1 MDFEALIFNL
11 NPLLDTDTVVS
22 VDPTSLDHY
31 LAALDSLAVGLR
43 SPNNRDLVGQS
54 GLLLKLVLATES
66 ILSRCFECKRLERS
80 NEGDDNDNA
89 VWLYFKLAS
98 ELVRCL
104 ANALVDNDD
113 NRKIF
118 LNADGSEVSAL
129 VTIYTGKILQ
139 LSELDRHADPHVGSL
154 QMRVIVLIKNLCLEN
169 SVYTER
175 VGRFVRGSLLAYLRR
190 IENDLSVRSLME
202 TFTLGV
208 ELLNDFV
215 DVNPMGLKGKD
226 IEFMAK
232 VVEHISTDVVSVEQ
246 QDTNGELD
254 REREGKEQEE
264 EEEDKEDPISDTLF
278 NLTQALESSVTR
290 DDKLDLSTANVTLL
304 HQYVF
309 KALDTLF
316 LKSFPNKLIVM
327 RRLSSVS
334 GYISFNPTVS
344 NQQERKLCI
353 EQLKISH
360 NGYVLGAALL
370 VLSNSINS
378 RQDADLILGQV
389 SLEQIIGVTQYLSDP
404 VQSQGLLDILKKL
417 LNMSNAMFLSR
428 ETLTTLSTYLI
439 KCSEQCKYFQN
450 LSPLLVALLK
460 KLITVLPSN
469 LVRQLCKTEFLALVV
484 SSGTVVS
491 ALTLDKLL
499 VSSQTD
505 IMNEGMEKLWDSVFR
520 WREELGGNSVTSN
533 TNVSGDTSSTDAST
547 TLTLFQISKT
557 IGIYLRNCDTKK
569 IEGNILFSKYSS
581 DLYDVMEAIWL
592 MREATDKGSM
602 SVFNNGKFIAGMV
615 RSLLEGG
622 MGDTL
627 TADSKEQLDNLSR
640 QFLLS

>member
-1 MDFEALIFNL
+1 MDFEALIFDL

-22 VDPTSLDHY
+22 VDSTSLDHY
-31 LAALDSLAVGLR
+31 LEALDNLAVGLR
-43 SPNNRDLVGQS
+43 SPANRDLVGQS
-54 GLLLKLVLATES
+54 GLLLKLVHATES
-66 ILSRCFECKRLERS
+66 TLSRCFECKELES
-80 NEGDDNDNA
+80 SNDNA
-89 VWLYFKLAS
+89 TWLYFKLAS

-104 ANALVDNDD
+104 ANTLVDNDD

-118 LNADGSEVSAL
+118 LNADGSEASAM

-139 LSELDRHADPHVGSL
+139 MSALDRHVDPHVGSL
-154 QMRVIVLIKNLCLEN
+154 QMRVIVLIKNLCLDN
-169 SVYTER
+169 SLYTEK
-175 VGRFVRGSLLAYLRR
+175 VGKFVRGSLLGYLGR
-190 IENDLSVRSLME
+190 IENDLSIQSLME
-202 TFTLGV
+202 SFTLGV

-215 DVNPMGLKGKD
+215 DVNPVGLRGKD

-232 VVEHISTDVVSVEQ
+232 AVENISTELVSVEQ
-246 QDTNGELD
+246 QDRNDGPDE
-254 REREGKEQEE
+254 ESGGKEEGEE
-264 EEEDKEDPISDTLF
+264 EEEEKEDPISDTLF
-278 NLTQALESSVTR
+278 NLTQALESSVIR
-290 DDKLDLSTANVTLL
+290 DNKLDLSTANVSLL
-304 HQYVF
+304 HQNLF
-309 KALDTLF
+309 RALDTLF

-334 GYISFNPTVS
+334 GYISFNSTVS
-344 NQQERKLCI
+344 NQQERNLCI
-353 EQLKISH
+353 EQLRASH
-360 NGYVLGAALL
+360 NGYVLGAAFM

-378 RQDADLILGQV
+378 RHDADLILEQV
-389 SLEQIIGVTQYLSDP
+389 SLEQIIGVTKYLSDP

-417 LNMSNAMFLSR
+417 LNMSNAMFLSG

-450 LSPLLVALLK
+450 LVPLLVALLK

-469 LVRQLCKTEFLALVV
+469 SVRQLCKNEFLALVV
-484 SSGTVVS
+484 SSGTLVS

-499 VSSQTD
+499 VSNQTD
-505 IMNEGMEKLWDSVFR
+505 TMNEAMEKLWDSVFK
-520 WREELGGNSVTSN
+520 WKEELGGNGISN
-533 TNVSGDTSSTDAST
+533 NTGSTDAST

-569 IEGNILFSKYSS
+569 TEGNVLFTKYSS

-592 MREATDKGSM
+592 VREATDKGSM

-615 RSLLEGG
+615 RNLLEKG

-627 TADSKEQLDNLSR
+627 TVDDKERLDDLSR